1 MRTTSN
7 LIHRILEK
15 IIPNENLNI
24 LGYNIVAEIDRLD
37 FPVGLIG
44 INQSSYAV
52 KFLTRI
58 EARGARGVWSQ
69 SLMMSVFFVRV
80 PKTCITTENI
90 FFPFTVLKGCP
101 AKAKQHVGIKYLHFW
116 RLWIYQMNWT
126 KGRYIC
132 KVVKSQLTILQI

>member
-58 EARGARGVWSQ
+58 EARGARGV
-69 SLMMSVFFVRV
+69 
-80 PKTCITTENI
+80 
-90 FFPFTVLKGCP
+90 
-101 AKAKQHVGIKYLHFW
+101 
-116 RLWIYQMNWT
+116 
-126 KGRYIC
+126 
-132 KVVKSQLTILQI
+132 